1 MELCNRYCYIGGH
14 ETTRN
19 SPATGEASPTGNPVN
34 ESWQIP
40 VGSSPMDW
48 GSEKLRVSMAGGTQE
63 KRHEGTSTE
72 RHSRTTCSV
81 ISTTEGSVSPVAP
94 GRSADGWVRNRP
106 LDIETHHPSHLETV
120 SYPLSSQSRLADSWA
135 TGMELSKTGTPCKTK
150 ERKSHRAL
158 EARGMASHKKKPQ
171 NLVPIWFSS
180 MKAAF
185 CSSPMCDAHGR
196 PKGRHRIFITGSSK
210 TGSPPLAPSAF
221 LLSTGTWG
229 STFSFARVTSLT
241 GMSNGFYNT
250 FCDTFVGRSSCCGI
264 AEPSTASIPFSLFL
278 IDTRD
283 FITSFFQRMHLNSTR
298 PNMSGIDQTLP
309 FPIVYPTIA
318 HSSTVDCILLTP
330 NSDPHR
336 NPFGHAFTLLSYPGQ
351 DNLIVPLLMRSSIVL
366 QSGSIE

>member
-1 MELCNRYCYIGGH
+1 MERYNKYGYIGGH
-14 ETTRN
+14 ETTRRT
-19 SPATGEASPTGNPVN
+19 PATGEASPTGNPVI

-81 ISTTEGSVSPVAP
+81 ISTTEGSVSPVAT
-94 GRSADGWVRNRP
+94 GRSADGRIRNRP

-120 SYPLSSQSRLADSWA
+120 SYPISSQSRLADSWA
-135 TGMELSKTGTPCKTK
+135 TGMELSKTGTACKTK

-210 TGSPPLAPSAF
+210 TGSLPLAPSAF
-221 LLSTGTWG
+221 LLNTGTWG

-241 GMSNGFYNT
+241 EMSNDSYNT
-250 FCDTFVGRSSCCGI
+250 SYDTFVGQSSCCGI
-264 AEPSTASIPFSLFL
+264 ADLSTAIIPSSRSL
-278 IDTRD
+278 IDRRD
-283 FITSFFQRMHLNSTR
+283 CTMSSSPRMHQNLTR
-298 PNMSGIDQTLP
+298 PNTSGIEQILP
-309 FPIVYPTIA
+309 FPTVLPTIVCNSIA
-318 HSSTVDCILLTP
+318 DCTP
-330 NSDPHR
+330 LQRNSDPHR
-336 NPFGHAFTLLSYPGQ
+336 KLFGHVFTRLSYLGQ
-351 DNLIVPLLMRSSIVL
+351 TDLSFLYLCET
-366 QSGSIE
+366 Q